1 MQGQVRFQ
9 KWSTEVIR
17 RGFMVRGT
25 SLMNKVTAYTP
36 LWNSNSPTHLSFL
49 FAVRDNKPS

>member
-1 MQGQVRFQ
+1 MEGQVLFQ

-25 SLMNKVTAYTP
+25 SPNEATAYTP
-36 LWNSNSPTHLSFL
+36 LWNSNSSTHLSFL
-49 FAVRDNKPS
+49 FAVRENKPS